1 MDVGLI
7 GLGRMGAG
15 IAKSLLRGG
24 HRVTVYNRTRERAE
38 ALRKDGATVA
48 GSLAEACRGDAVLT
62 MLADD
67 AAVEAVVLGENG
79 VLKSLARGRLH
90 ISLSTIS
97 VALSDRLAAEHARAG
112 QEFIAAPVF
121 GRPEAAEAAK
131 LAIVAAGPKAAI
143 ERCKPLW
150 DAMGPK
156 LLVIGEQQSKANV
169 VKLTG
174 NFLIATVLES
184 LGEALA
190 FARKSGVD
198 AAALLDFLTST
209 LFNAPVY
216 KTYGCLIVEGKH
228 DQVGFA
234 LPLGLKDVRLVLQAA
249 DARAVPMP
257 IASVLRD
264 RFLTAL
270 ARGHEHSDWSVVG
283 QIAAE
288 DAGLAR
294 AKTA

>member
-7 GLGRMGAG
+7 GLGRMGTG
-15 IAKSLLRGG
+15 IAKSLLRAG
-24 HRVTVYNRTRERAE
+24 HGVTVYNRTRERAE
-38 ALRKDGATVA
+38 ALRKDGAAVA
-48 GSLAEACRGDAVLT
+48 GSVAEACRGDAVLT

-67 AAVEAVVLGENG
+67 AAVEEVVFGENG

-90 ISLSTIS
+90 ISLSTIG
-97 VALSDRLAAEHARAG
+97 VALGDRLAAEHTRVG

-131 LAIVAAGPKAAI
+131 LTIVAAGPKAAI

-150 DAMGPK
+150 DAMGQK

-216 KTYGCLIVEGKH
+216 KTYGGLIVEGKH

-270 ARGHEHSDWSVVG
+270 ARGHEHSDWSIVG